1 MSMSMALSSISIN
14 FTHPFSSL
22 VNSGH
27 PLTNKPIRK
36 TKNTNIQCTLESENS
51 PKQPYNKP
59 LITNEDSDTNKPQW
73 NPFQKTL
80 ASIID
85 KFESALNSRELQQPL
100 RKTADPRVQISG
112 NYFPVPE
119 RPVVDSLLVTGTVP
133 ESLNGVYL
141 RNGANPMFEPLA
153 GHHLFDGDG
162 MVHAVKINNG
172 AVSYACRFTQTERLV
187 QEKKHGRAIFPKA
200 IGELYGHI
208 GILRLILFYTRAL
221 AGILDL
227 RRGNGVANVSVVF
240 FNGKI
245 LAVSEEDLPYELQ
258 ITPAGDIV
266 TVGRYNFD
274 GQLNC
279 AMSAH
284 PKIDP
289 ESGELFTLSYDFSKS
304 YMKYCWFSPEG
315 KKSPEVDI
323 HLSAPTMVH
332 DFAITE
338 NFVVIPDQQVVFN
351 ISEMVKGGSPVIYDA
366 TKKSRFGIL
375 PKYSTDENSIIWIET
390 PNTFCFH
397 FWNAWEEPETNEV
410 VVVGSCMTPPDSI
423 FNETEEGLKS
433 VLCEMR
439 LNLKSCKFTRR
450 SIVEENNGKVMSLE
464 VGMVNR
470 NRIGRKTRFAYL
482 AVAEPWPKVSGLVK
496 VDLESGEVKRHNYG
510 DGRFGG
516 EPFFVPREKNDGV
529 GEENVKEDEGYV
541 LAFLHD
547 EKTWKSEL
555 QILNGVD
562 LKVEATVELPSR
574 VPYGLHGTFV
584 EAKKLVGQRLET
596 KEKVEVKN

>member
-1 MSMSMALSSISIN
+1 MAPSSISIN
-14 FTHPFSSL
+14 LTHPFSSL
-22 VNSGH
+22 VNLGH
-27 PLTNKPIRK
+27 PLNNKPVRK
-36 TKNTNIQCTLESENS
+36 TKNTNIQCTLHSPNF

-59 LITNEDSDTNKPQW
+59 LITNEDSDTTNNKPQW
-73 NPFQKTL
+73 NPFQKAI

-85 KFESALNSRELQQPL
+85 NFESALNSRELQQPL

-119 RPVVDSLLVTGTVP
+119 RPVVESLPVTGTVP

-153 GHHLFDGDG
+153 GYHLFDGDG

-172 AVSYACRFTQTERLV
+172 VVSYACRFIQTERLV
-187 QEKKHGRAIFPKA
+187 QEKKHGRAMFPKA

-227 RRGNGVANVSVVF
+227 RRGNGVANVSVVY

-245 LAVSEEDLPYELQ
+245 LAVSEEDFPYELQ
-258 ITPAGDIV
+258 ITPTGDIV

-274 GQLNC
+274 GQLKC

-289 ESGELFTLSYDFSKS
+289 QSGELFTLSYDFSKS
-304 YMKYCWFSPEG
+304 YMKYFWFSPEG

-351 ISEMVKGGSPVIYDA
+351 ISEMIKGGSPVIYDA
-366 TKKSRFGIL
+366 AKKSRFGIL
-375 PKYSTDENSIIWIET
+375 PKYSTDESSIIWIET

-410 VVVGSCMTPPDSI
+410 VVIGSCMTPPDSI
-423 FNETEEGLKS
+423 FNEREEGLKS

-450 SIVEENNGKVMSLE
+450 SIVSETNGEVMSLE

-482 AVAEPWPKVSGLVK
+482 AVAEPWPKVSGLAK
-496 VDLESGEVKRHNYG
+496 VDLVSGEVKRHNYG

-516 EPFFVPREKNDGV
+516 EPFFVPRENNNGV
-529 GEENVKEDEGYV
+529 GEENVREDEGYILV
-541 LAFLHD
+541 FMHD

-555 QILNGVD
+555 QILNAVD
-562 LKVEATVELPSR
+562 LKVEATVQLPSR

-584 EAKKLVGQRLET
+584 EAKKLLGQVLET